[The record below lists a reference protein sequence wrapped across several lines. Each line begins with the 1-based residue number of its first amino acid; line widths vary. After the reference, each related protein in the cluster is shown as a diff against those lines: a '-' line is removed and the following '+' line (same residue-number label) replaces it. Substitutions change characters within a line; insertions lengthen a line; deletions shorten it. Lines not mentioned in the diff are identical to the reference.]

1 MAYYPIDKNPSG
13 LLFVGD
19 PGANSLLASVTNVV
33 YDSGQ
38 GFLGVNVAQPEFA
51 LDVSGTGSFEGVRF
65 SDGSLQTTAAS
76 SASDLL
82 TVSGIAQSATDDL
95 ATASGHL
102 QSQVSAN
109 DSDISTVSGIA
120 QSATDDLASASG
132 HLQTQITSN
141 DSDISALQTA
151 TGNLDTRVT
160 ANDSDINTVSG
171 IAQSATDD
179 LASASGHLQT
189 QITSN
194 DSDINTVSGIA
205 QSATDDLASASGH
218 LQTQITSND
227 SDISALQAATGVLR
241 TDVDSN
247 DVDINVVSGIAQSA
261 TDDLATASGHLQTQI
276 TSNDADILT
285 VSGLIGIPGGDDKS
299 IQFNNAG
306 SFSGEPKFTWD
317 YDADRLTVS
326 GSALFSD
333 TGTVLEV
340 TNTNGTSLFSVKD
353 SDEAQVIVAAHAG
366 QTGMPFEVK
375 DSFGA
380 NVAYVDIAG
389 NISGNHLLF
398 GDGTLQ
404 TTAAGSASDL
414 LLVSGIA
421 QEASDDLAT
430 ASGHLQTQITSNDSD
445 ISTVSGIAQSATD
458 DLASASGHLQTQ
470 ITSNDSDISALQTA
484 TGVLR
489 TDVDSNDVDINIVS
503 GIAQSATDD
512 LATASGHLQTQITSN
527 DSDIST
533 VSGIAQSA
541 TDDLASASGH
551 LQTQITSNDS
561 DISALQTATGVLR
574 TDVDS
579 NDVDINIVSGI
590 AQGAADDVVTA
601 SGHLQNQISF
611 RTVQTNPAPVG
622 ELTFDVNMLSG
633 SLETYTLPTVTSNA
647 GKIVRVKKTD
657 QVVNRPVTISGNAV
671 GQLIDELNLYTL
683 YNQHEAVTLICDG
696 SNWQVF

>member
-1 MAYYPIDKNPSG
+1 MS
-13 LLFVGD
+13 
-19 PGANSLLASVTNVV
+19 
-33 YDSGQ
+33 
-38 GFLGVNVAQPEFA
+38 
-51 LDVSGTGSFEGVRF
+51 
-65 SDGSLQTTAAS
+65 
-76 SASDLL
+76 
-82 TVSGIAQSATDDL
+82 
-95 ATASGHL
+95 
-102 QSQVSAN
+102 
-109 DSDISTVSGIA
+109 
-120 QSATDDLASASG
+120 
-132 HLQTQITSN
+132 
-141 DSDISALQTA
+141 
-151 TGNLDTRVT
+151 
-160 ANDSDINTVSG
+160 INTVSG

-317 YDADRLTVS
+317 YDVDRLTVS
-326 GSALFSD
+326 GSSLFSA

-340 TNTNGTSLFSVKD
+340 TNTNGTSLISVKD

-389 NISGNHLLF
+389 NISGNHVLF

-421 QEASDDLAT
+421 QEAS
-430 ASGHLQTQITSNDSD
+430 
-445 ISTVSGIAQSATD
+445 
-458 DLASASGHLQTQ
+458 
-470 ITSNDSDISALQTA
+470 
-484 TGVLR
+484 
-489 TDVDSNDVDINIVS
+489 
-503 GIAQSATDD
+503 DD

-657 QVVNRPVTISGNAV
+657 QVVGRPVTISGNAV
-671 GQLIDELNLYTL
+671 GQMIDELNLYTL
-683 YNQHEAVTLICDG
+683 YNQHEAVTFICDG
-696 SNWQVF
+696 SSWQVF

>member
-102 QSQVSAN
+102 QSQVS
-109 DSDISTVSGIA
+109 
-120 QSATDDLASASG
+120 
-132 HLQTQITSN
+132 
-141 DSDISALQTA
+141 
-151 TGNLDTRVT
+151 

-317 YDADRLTVS
+317 YDVDRLTVS
-326 GSALFSD
+326 GSSLFSA

-389 NISGNHLLF
+389 NISGNHVLF

-421 QEASDDLAT
+421 QE
-430 ASGHLQTQITSNDSD
+430 
-445 ISTVSGIAQSATD
+445 
-458 DLASASGHLQTQ
+458 
-470 ITSNDSDISALQTA
+470 
-484 TGVLR
+484 
-489 TDVDSNDVDINIVS
+489 
-503 GIAQSATDD
+503 ATDD

-671 GQLIDELNLYTL
+671 GQMIDELNLYTL

>member
-102 QSQVSAN
+102 QSQVS
-109 DSDISTVSGIA
+109 S
-120 QSATDDLASASG
+120 
-132 HLQTQITSN
+132 
-141 DSDISALQTA
+141 
-151 TGNLDTRVT
+151 
-160 ANDSDINTVSG
+160 NDSDINTVSG

-317 YDADRLTVS
+317 YDVDRLTVS
-326 GSALFSD
+326 GSSLFSA

-389 NISGNHLLF
+389 NISGNHVLF

-421 QEASDDLAT
+421 QEATDDLAT
-430 ASGHLQTQITSNDSD
+430 
-445 ISTVSGIAQSATD
+445 
-458 DLASASGHLQTQ
+458 ASGHLQTQ

-633 SLETYTLPTVTSNA
+633 SLDTYTLPTVTSNA

-671 GQLIDELNLYTL
+671 GQMIDELNLYTL

>member
-109 DSDISTVSGIA
+109 DSDIS
-120 QSATDDLASASG
+120 
-132 HLQTQITSN
+132 
-141 DSDISALQTA
+141 
-151 TGNLDTRVT
+151 
-160 ANDSDINTVSG
+160 
-171 IAQSATDD
+171 
-179 LASASGHLQT
+179 
-189 QITSN
+189 
-194 DSDINTVSGIA
+194 TVSGIA

-389 NISGNHLLF
+389 NISGNHVLF

-421 QEASDDLAT
+421 QEAS
-430 ASGHLQTQITSNDSD
+430 
-445 ISTVSGIAQSATD
+445 
-458 DLASASGHLQTQ
+458 
-470 ITSNDSDISALQTA
+470 
-484 TGVLR
+484 
-489 TDVDSNDVDINIVS
+489 
-503 GIAQSATDD
+503 DD

>member
-109 DSDISTVSGIA
+109 DSDIS
-120 QSATDDLASASG
+120 
-132 HLQTQITSN
+132 
-141 DSDISALQTA
+141 
-151 TGNLDTRVT
+151 
-160 ANDSDINTVSG
+160 TVSG

-503 GIAQSATDD
+503 GIAQ
-512 LATASGHLQTQITSN
+512 
-527 DSDIST
+527 
-533 VSGIAQSA
+533 
-541 TDDLASASGH
+541 
-551 LQTQITSNDS
+551 
-561 DISALQTATGVLR
+561 
-574 TDVDS
+574 
-579 NDVDINIVSGI
+579 
-590 AQGAADDVVTA
+590 GAADDVVTA

>member
-102 QSQVSAN
+102 QSQVS
-109 DSDISTVSGIA
+109 
-120 QSATDDLASASG
+120 
-132 HLQTQITSN
+132 
-141 DSDISALQTA
+141 
-151 TGNLDTRVT
+151 

-317 YDADRLTVS
+317 YDVDRLTVS
-326 GSALFSD
+326 GSSLFSA

-389 NISGNHLLF
+389 NISGNHVLF

-421 QEASDDLAT
+421 QEATDDLAT
-430 ASGHLQTQITSNDSD
+430 
-445 ISTVSGIAQSATD
+445 
-458 DLASASGHLQTQ
+458 ASGHLQTQ

-671 GQLIDELNLYTL
+671 GQMIDELNLYTL

>member
-102 QSQVSAN
+102 Q
-109 DSDISTVSGIA
+109 
-120 QSATDDLASASG
+120 
-132 HLQTQITSN
+132 
-141 DSDISALQTA
+141 
-151 TGNLDTRVT
+151 
-160 ANDSDINTVSG
+160 
-171 IAQSATDD
+171 
-179 LASASGHLQT
+179 
-189 QITSN
+189 
-194 DSDINTVSGIA
+194 
-205 QSATDDLASASGH
+205 
-218 LQTQITSND
+218 
-227 SDISALQAATGVLR
+227 
-241 TDVDSN
+241 
-247 DVDINVVSGIAQSA
+247 
-261 TDDLATASGHLQTQI
+261 TQI

-317 YDADRLTVS
+317 YDVDRLTVS
-326 GSALFSD
+326 GSSLFSA

-389 NISGNHLLF
+389 NISGNHVLF

-421 QEASDDLAT
+421 QEA
-430 ASGHLQTQITSNDSD
+430 
-445 ISTVSGIAQSATD
+445 
-458 DLASASGHLQTQ
+458 
-470 ITSNDSDISALQTA
+470 
-484 TGVLR
+484 
-489 TDVDSNDVDINIVS
+489 
-503 GIAQSATDD
+503 TDD
-512 LATASGHLQTQITSN
+512 LAT
-527 DSDIST
+527 
-533 VSGIAQSA
+533 
-541 TDDLASASGH
+541 ASGH

-671 GQLIDELNLYTL
+671 GQMIDELNLYTL

>member
-102 QSQVSAN
+102 QSQVS
-109 DSDISTVSGIA
+109 
-120 QSATDDLASASG
+120 
-132 HLQTQITSN
+132 
-141 DSDISALQTA
+141 
-151 TGNLDTRVT
+151 

-317 YDADRLTVS
+317 YDVDRLTVS
-326 GSALFSD
+326 GSSLFSA

-389 NISGNHLLF
+389 NISGNHVLF

-421 QEASDDLAT
+421 QEATDDLAT
-430 ASGHLQTQITSNDSD
+430 
-445 ISTVSGIAQSATD
+445 
-458 DLASASGHLQTQ
+458 ASGHLQTQ

-633 SLETYTLPTVTSNA
+633 SLDTYTLPTVTSNA

-671 GQLIDELNLYTL
+671 GQLIDELNVYTL

>member
-1 MAYYPIDKNPSG
+1 MYKR
-13 LLFVGD
+13 
-19 PGANSLLASVTNVV
+19 
-33 YDSGQ
+33 Q
-38 GFLGVNVAQPEFA
+38 
-51 LDVSGTGSFEGVRF
+51 
-65 SDGSLQTTAAS
+65 
-76 SASDLL
+76 
-82 TVSGIAQSATDDL
+82 
-95 ATASGHL
+95 
-102 QSQVSAN
+102 
-109 DSDISTVSGIA
+109 
-120 QSATDDLASASG
+120 
-132 HLQTQITSN
+132 
-141 DSDISALQTA
+141 
-151 TGNLDTRVT
+151 
-160 ANDSDINTVSG
+160 
-171 IAQSATDD
+171 
-179 LASASGHLQT
+179 
-189 QITSN
+189 
-194 DSDINTVSGIA
+194 
-205 QSATDDLASASGH
+205 
-218 LQTQITSND
+218 
-227 SDISALQAATGVLR
+227 
-241 TDVDSN
+241 
-247 DVDINVVSGIAQSA
+247 

-317 YDADRLTVS
+317 YDVDRLTVS
-326 GSALFSD
+326 GSSLFSA

-389 NISGNHLLF
+389 NISGNHVLF

-421 QEASDDLAT
+421 Q
-430 ASGHLQTQITSNDSD
+430 
-445 ISTVSGIAQSATD
+445 SATD
-458 DLASASGHLQTQ
+458 DLAS
-470 ITSNDSDISALQTA
+470 
-484 TGVLR
+484 
-489 TDVDSNDVDINIVS
+489 
-503 GIAQSATDD
+503 
-512 LATASGHLQTQITSN
+512 ASGHLQTQITSN

-601 SGHLQNQISF
+601 SGHLQSQISF

-633 SLETYTLPTVTSNA
+633 SLDTYTLPTVTSNA

-671 GQLIDELNLYTL
+671 GQMIDELNVYTL

>member
-102 QSQVSAN
+102 QSQVS
-109 DSDISTVSGIA
+109 
-120 QSATDDLASASG
+120 
-132 HLQTQITSN
+132 
-141 DSDISALQTA
+141 
-151 TGNLDTRVT
+151 

-317 YDADRLTVS
+317 YDVDRLTVS
-326 GSALFSD
+326 GSSLFSA

-389 NISGNHLLF
+389 NISGNHVLF

-421 QEASDDLAT
+421 QEA
-430 ASGHLQTQITSNDSD
+430 
-445 ISTVSGIAQSATD
+445 
-458 DLASASGHLQTQ
+458 
-470 ITSNDSDISALQTA
+470 
-484 TGVLR
+484 
-489 TDVDSNDVDINIVS
+489 
-503 GIAQSATDD
+503 TDD
-512 LATASGHLQTQITSN
+512 LAT
-527 DSDIST
+527 
-533 VSGIAQSA
+533 
-541 TDDLASASGH
+541 ASGH

>member
-102 QSQVSAN
+102 QSQLS
-109 DSDISTVSGIA
+109 
-120 QSATDDLASASG
+120 
-132 HLQTQITSN
+132 
-141 DSDISALQTA
+141 
-151 TGNLDTRVT
+151 

-179 LASASGHLQT
+179 LAS
-189 QITSN
+189 
-194 DSDINTVSGIA
+194 
-205 QSATDDLASASGH
+205 
-218 LQTQITSND
+218 
-227 SDISALQAATGVLR
+227 
-241 TDVDSN
+241 
-247 DVDINVVSGIAQSA
+247 
-261 TDDLATASGHLQTQI
+261 
-276 TSNDADILT
+276 
-285 VSGLIGIPGGDDKS
+285 
-299 IQFNNAG
+299 
-306 SFSGEPKFTWD
+306 
-317 YDADRLTVS
+317 
-326 GSALFSD
+326 
-333 TGTVLEV
+333 
-340 TNTNGTSLFSVKD
+340 
-353 SDEAQVIVAAHAG
+353 
-366 QTGMPFEVK
+366 
-375 DSFGA
+375 
-380 NVAYVDIAG
+380 
-389 NISGNHLLF
+389 
-398 GDGTLQ
+398 
-404 TTAAGSASDL
+404 
-414 LLVSGIA
+414 
-421 QEASDDLAT
+421 
-430 ASGHLQTQITSNDSD
+430 
-445 ISTVSGIAQSATD
+445 
-458 DLASASGHLQTQ
+458 
-470 ITSNDSDISALQTA
+470 
-484 TGVLR
+484 
-489 TDVDSNDVDINIVS
+489 
-503 GIAQSATDD
+503 
-512 LATASGHLQTQITSN
+512 ASGHLQTQITSN

-657 QVVNRPVTISGNAV
+657 QVVGRPVTISGNAV
-671 GQLIDELNLYTL
+671 GQMIDELNLYTL
-683 YNQHEAVTLICDG
+683 YNQHEAVTFICDG
-696 SNWQVF
+696 SSWQVF

>member
-102 QSQVSAN
+102 QSQVS
-109 DSDISTVSGIA
+109 
-120 QSATDDLASASG
+120 
-132 HLQTQITSN
+132 
-141 DSDISALQTA
+141 
-151 TGNLDTRVT
+151 

-317 YDADRLTVS
+317 YDVDRLTVS
-326 GSALFSD
+326 GSSLFSA

-389 NISGNHLLF
+389 NISGNHVLF

-421 QEASDDLAT
+421 QE
-430 ASGHLQTQITSNDSD
+430 
-445 ISTVSGIAQSATD
+445 
-458 DLASASGHLQTQ
+458 
-470 ITSNDSDISALQTA
+470 
-484 TGVLR
+484 
-489 TDVDSNDVDINIVS
+489 
-503 GIAQSATDD
+503 ATDD

>member
-102 QSQVSAN
+102 QSQVS
-109 DSDISTVSGIA
+109 S
-120 QSATDDLASASG
+120 
-132 HLQTQITSN
+132 
-141 DSDISALQTA
+141 
-151 TGNLDTRVT
+151 
-160 ANDSDINTVSG
+160 NDSDINTVSG

-317 YDADRLTVS
+317 YDVDRLTVS
-326 GSALFSD
+326 GSSLFSA

-389 NISGNHLLF
+389 NISGNHVLF

-421 QEASDDLAT
+421 QE
-430 ASGHLQTQITSNDSD
+430 
-445 ISTVSGIAQSATD
+445 
-458 DLASASGHLQTQ
+458 
-470 ITSNDSDISALQTA
+470 
-484 TGVLR
+484 
-489 TDVDSNDVDINIVS
+489 
-503 GIAQSATDD
+503 ATDD

-633 SLETYTLPTVTSNA
+633 SLDTYTLPTVTSNA

-671 GQLIDELNLYTL
+671 GQMIDELNLYTL